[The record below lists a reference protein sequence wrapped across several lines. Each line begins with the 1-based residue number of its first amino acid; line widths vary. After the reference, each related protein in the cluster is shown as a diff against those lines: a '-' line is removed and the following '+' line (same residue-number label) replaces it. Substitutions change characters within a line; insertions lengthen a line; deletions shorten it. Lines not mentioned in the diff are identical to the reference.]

1 MMNFSNSIK
10 AFQTAKQLIPGG
22 VNSPVRAFKSVQAD
36 PVFVQSAKGCKIRDI
51 DGNEYIDFVA
61 SWGPLI
67 LGHARP
73 EIVEAVQK
81 AAEKGTSYGAPTLIE
96 NEMAELIT
104 TMVPSIEKV
113 RMVNS
118 GTEATMSALRLARG
132 YTGRDLVVKFAGCYH
147 GHADSFL
154 IKAGSGAI
162 TLGLP
167 DSPGVTKA
175 SAQDTLI
182 AEYNNLNSVEQ
193 LFTER
198 GHEIAAVILE
208 VVPGNMGVILP
219 VPGFIEGLRKL
230 TRSYGS
236 LLIFDEVITGFRLSA
251 GGAQQRLG
259 IEPDL
264 TTLGKI
270 IGGGLPVGAYGGRA
284 EIMNLLAPE
293 GPVYQAGTLSGNPL
307 AMAAGTVMLR
317 ILKNNPAIYASLESK
332 AARLET
338 GMREN
343 LLKSGIPGVINRIGS
358 MMTLFFTE
366 EQKVDHFDRAMKSDT
381 IRYGDYFRKSLDR
394 GIYLAPSQFECLFV
408 SDAHTDEDIERF
420 IEINGQVMARLNQ
433 Q

>member
-1 MMNFSNSIK
+1 MNFSNSIK
-10 AFQTAKQLIPGG
+10 AFERAKQLIPGG
-22 VNSPVRAFKSVQAD
+22 VNSPVRAFKSVQAG
-36 PVFVQSAKGCKIRDI
+36 PVFIQSAKGCRIRDI
-51 DGNEYIDFVA
+51 DGNEYMDFVA

-67 LGHARP
+67 LGHAHP
-73 EIVEAVQK
+73 EIVEAIQK

-104 TMVPSIEKV
+104 DMVPSVEKV

-132 YTGRDLVVKFAGCYH
+132 YTRRDMVIKFAGCYH

-175 SAQDTLI
+175 SAQNTLI
-182 AEYNNLNSVEQ
+182 AEYNNLDSVEQ
-193 LFTER
+193 LFKKR
-198 GHEIAAVILE
+198 GNEIAAVILE

-219 VPGFIEGLRKL
+219 APGFLEGLRKL
-230 TRSYGS
+230 TRAYGS
-236 LLIFDEVITGFRLSA
+236 LLIFDEVITGFRLSV
-251 GGAQQRLG
+251 GGAQQCLG

-264 TTLGKI
+264 TTMGKI
-270 IGGGLPVGAYGGRA
+270 IGGGLPVGAYGGHA
-284 EIMNLLAPE
+284 EIMDLLAPE

-307 AMAAGTVMLR
+307 AMAAGTAMLN
-317 ILKNNPAIYASLESK
+317 ILKNNPEIYINLAGK
-332 AARLET
+332 AAKLEA
-338 GMREN
+338 GLNKN
-343 LLKSGIPGVINRIGS
+343 LLKHGIPGVINRIGS

-366 EQKVDHFDRAMKSDT
+366 EQKVENFEQAMKSNT
-381 IRYGDYFRKSLDR
+381 ARYGHYFRKSLEN

-408 SDAHTDEDIERF
+408 SDAHTNEDIDRF
-420 IEINGQVMARLNQ
+420 IEINDQAMADLN
-433 Q
+433 